1 MAIIK
6 MEEIIYRNDLVNAY
20 RFNLEDCSND
30 ERINY
35 EKYIIKPAIART
47 CQKYKNQGIAINN
60 DSINNNLSFYDDL
73 FEDVCTTIISLDPTL
88 GETSEETKGQTLDYL
103 LEKRELDKKRLFYDD
118 DFFDE
123 KPTLSDYEFD
133 IPSILEDVQRYKNN
147 TIHAR
152 KQSSK

>member
-20 RFNLEDCSND
+20 KFNLEDCSND
-30 ERINY
+30 ERIYY

-73 FEDVCTTIISLDPTL
+73 FEDVCTTIILLDPTL
-88 GETSEETKGQTLDYL
+88 GGASEKIKGQTLDFL
-103 LEKRELDKKRLFYDD
+103 LEQRELDKKRLFYDD
-118 DFFDE
+118 DFFDQ
-123 KPTLSDYEFD
+123 KPVLSDYEFD
-133 IPSILEDVQRYKNN
+133 IPSILEDVQRYKRNSI
-147 TIHAR
+147 TTR
-152 KQSSK
+152 KHSYK

>member
-1 MAIIK
+1 MAIIE

-20 RFNLEDCSND
+20 RFSLEDCSND
-30 ERINY
+30 ERIYY

-47 CQKYKNQGIAINN
+47 CQKYKDQGIAINN

-88 GETSEETKGQTLDYL
+88 GGASEEIKGQTLDYL
-103 LEKRELDKKRLFYDD
+103 LEQRESDKKRLFYDD

-123 KPTLSDYEFD
+123 KPVLSDYEFD
-133 IPSILEDVQRYKNN
+133 IPSILKDVQKYKRNAIN
-147 TIHAR
+147 TR
-152 KQSSK
+152 KHSSK

>member
-20 RFNLEDCSND
+20 KFNLEDCSND
-30 ERINY
+30 ERIYY

-73 FEDVCTTIISLDPTL
+73 FEDVCTTIILLDPTL
-88 GETSEETKGQTLDYL
+88 GGASEKIKGKTLDFL
-103 LEKRELDKKRLFYDD
+103 LEQRELDKKRLFYDD
-118 DFFDE
+118 DFFDQ
-123 KPTLSDYEFD
+123 KPVLSDYEFD
-133 IPSILEDVQRYKNN
+133 IPSILEDVQRYKRNAIK
-147 TIHAR
+147 TR
-152 KQSSK
+152 KHSFK